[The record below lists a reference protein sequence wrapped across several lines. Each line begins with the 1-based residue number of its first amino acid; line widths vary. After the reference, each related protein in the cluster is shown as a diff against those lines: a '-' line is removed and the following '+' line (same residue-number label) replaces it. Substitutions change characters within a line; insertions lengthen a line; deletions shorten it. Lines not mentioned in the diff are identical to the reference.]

1 MKIKP
6 IPKELLPNSCTYQK
20 YIKDTGEGS
29 SYSSPV
35 TLSFVKIDEQ
45 KQFSYTANGKEVIGN
60 AIIFYDLV
68 NSSGLTEEP
77 TNESIITF
85 NDKKY
90 TIKDLDIL
98 RANDNTP
105 HHYEILLK

>member
-1 MKIKP
+1 MKIRP

-20 YIKDTGEGS
+20 YNLNTGEGS

-35 TLSFVKIDEQ
+35 TLSFVKIDEE
-45 KQFSYTANGKEVIGN
+45 KQFSYTNNGKEVIGN
-60 AIIFYDLV
+60 GIMFYDLV
-68 NSSGLTEEP
+68 NSEGLTSEP
-77 TNESIITF
+77 TNESIIIF
-85 NDKKY
+85 NNKKY

-98 RANDNTP
+98 RAKDKTP

>member
-1 MKIKP
+1 MRP
-6 IPKELLPNSCTYQK
+6 IPKRMLINSATYEE
-20 YIKDTGEGS
+20 YIADAGEGS
-29 SYSSPV
+29 SYKTPI
-35 TLSFVKIDEQ
+35 TLGNVKIDEQ

-60 AIIFYDLV
+60 AMLFYDLV

-98 RANDNTP
+98 RAKDKTP

>member
-1 MKIKP
+1 MRP
-6 IPKELLPNSCTYQK
+6 IPKRMLVNNVTYEE
-20 YIKDTGEGS
+20 YISDTGEGS
-29 SYSSPV
+29 SYKTPI
-35 TLSFVKIDEQ
+35 TLSNVKIDEQ

-77 TNESIITF
+77 PNESIITF

-98 RANDNTP
+98 RAKDKAP